1 MPLLCSGVIVLRV
14 SRNEVGHEV
23 VDSIGDAI
31 WRHGCMAA
39 GAVTGRMQQDG
50 SRRARWLVAVSVLQ
64 SEVQVENCDRPAALR
79 KC

>member
-1 MPLLCSGVIVLRV
+1 MPLLCSGVVILRV

-31 WRHGCMAA
+31 WRHGCMTA

-50 SRRARWLVAVSVLQ
+50 SRRALWVAAVSVLPK
-64 SEVQVENCDRPAALR
+64 EVQVKKFLTVRR
-79 KC
+79 R